1 MHFKGLQFYSVLLNF
16 KRFFSMRMWAP
27 RLKGVFFSKIRKTL
41 ISMGSNDF
49 SDFIILLIQILSFSL
64 QDYCCSYE
72 IFTIIVHLFI
82 SFTGNKKKVSLLFLW
97 FRCFPVVSY
106 VLVGYHPEISVAIL
120 REPWVLHRLYC
131 YAKPLSVLSE
141 LLLRR
146 SELSENSFLTL
157 SIPVLTFGFL

>member
-1 MHFKGLQFYSVLLNF
+1 MHFKGLLFYSVLLNF

-27 RLKGVFFSKIRKTL
+27 QLEGVFFSKIRKTL

-82 SFTGNKKKVSLLFLW
+82 SFTGNKKKCLFCFCGSDVSLWYLMFLW
-97 FRCFPVVSY
+97 VT
-106 VLVGYHPEISVAIL
+106 IL
-120 REPWVLHRLYC
+120 KSQWQSWESLGFFTVCTVMPNRFQFCQSCCWEDQ
-131 YAKPLSVLSE
+131 
-141 LLLRR
+141 
-146 SELSENSFLTL
+146 NSARTVFWP
-157 SIPVLTFGFL
+157 SPFQF